1 MFLGEFRYT
10 IDDKGRLTIP
20 ARYRPLLGE
29 SVVITRGFDRNLIA
43 FSLDGW
49 MEYTDRIKNLPLT
62 DPNAR
67 EFRRRMFS
75 GAADVVPDKQ
85 GRILLPPF
93 LREFADITDEV
104 VISGNYNHFEIWNA
118 DAWQPVRE
126 SMEDDPGAAWEDLG
140 I

>member
-49 MEYTDRIKNLPLT
+49 KEYTDRIKNLPLT

-93 LREFADITDEV
+93 LREFANITDEV

-126 SMEDDPGAAWEDLG
+126 SMEDEPGTAWEDLG